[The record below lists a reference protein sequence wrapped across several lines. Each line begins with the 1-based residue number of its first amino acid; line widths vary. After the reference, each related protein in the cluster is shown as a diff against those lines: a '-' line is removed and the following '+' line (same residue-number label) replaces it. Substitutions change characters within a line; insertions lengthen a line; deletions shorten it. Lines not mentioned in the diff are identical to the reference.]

1 MKNKLYE
8 IVDTKT
14 VDNQIGIQLLEEA
27 GEFEG
32 IVYRYGQIKMAD
44 HENEDGTYTLTFD
57 WDLIEYNDI
66 PKDELDKEKMSD
78 IITTILEDLLT
89 KAVNQS
95 EGLNIGTEN
104 REDNLIP
111 VTLQ

>member
-1 MKNKLYE
+1 MKNLYE
-8 IVDTKT
+8 LADAN
-14 VDNQIGIQLLEEA
+14 DNSMAVKLLKDA

-32 IVYRYGQIKMAD
+32 IVFRYGQIKMAD

-89 KAVNQS
+89 KAVNQL

-104 REDNLIP
+104 RKDNLIP
-111 VTLQ
+111 VPLQ